1 MQTMFMEKKGKI
13 AKTKLV
19 VKVKF
24 IGALVNMVDVHVT
37 TWNKATKK
45 QVFKDWK
52 QIKNKTTTN

>member
-1 MQTMFMEKKGKI
+1 LSYLWDSGPQIDKLSMFNKMQTMFMEKKGKI

-37 TWNKATKK
+37 T
-45 QVFKDWK
+45 
-52 QIKNKTTTN
+52 